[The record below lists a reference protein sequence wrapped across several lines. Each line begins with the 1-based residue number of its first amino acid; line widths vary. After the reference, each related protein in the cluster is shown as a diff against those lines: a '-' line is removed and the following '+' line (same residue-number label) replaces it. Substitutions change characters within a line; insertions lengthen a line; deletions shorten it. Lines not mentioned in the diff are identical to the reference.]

1 MNSNNKDAIYQRK
14 ERLFDRWAPNY
25 DILLTTVFYQAL
37 HKRLLE
43 YLELPEK
50 ANVLDLGCGTGKLLN
65 RLAGEFPGLFG
76 TGVDLSPKMLREAR
90 ASKKY
95 PKQLIFVKGNAEAL
109 PFVDG
114 QFDAVFNT
122 ISFLHYPNPQQVF
135 AEVSRVLASGGRF
148 YLVDYVRADG
158 VLPLN
163 YFRFF
168 GGGINFYS
176 PEKRA
181 EMGNN
186 VDLEC
191 SGHYYLLGPVLLTIF
206 TKK

>member
-1 MNSNNKDAIYQRK
+1 MNNNNNDAIFQRK

-25 DILLTTVFYQAL
+25 DILFTTVFYQAL

-65 RLAGEFPGLFG
+65 RLAGKFPGLFG
-76 TGVDLSPKMLREAR
+76 TGVDLSTKMLREAR
-90 ASKKY
+90 KSKKY
-95 PKQLIFVKGNAEAL
+95 PKQLIFIKGNAEAL
-109 PFVDG
+109 PFFDR

-122 ISFLHYPNPQQVF
+122 ISFLHYPNPKQVF
-135 AEVSRVLASGGRF
+135 SEVTRILTPGGRF
-148 YLVDYVRADG
+148 YLVDYIQADG
-158 VLPLN
+158 IFSLN

-176 PEKRA
+176 PEEREA
-181 EMGNN
+181 MGND
-186 VDLEC
+186 VGLEC
-191 SGHYYLLGPVLLTIF
+191 SGHYYLLGPILLTIF